1 MECGW
6 LNPRILFTKQLLLKC
21 QNQGLAFNQN
31 KEETTQNLQILF
43 PLPLTLIVTKYGHKG
58 GAMLIKYAYLLI
70 LHVVCRFDQYVSS
83 LTMSMVTTCSHV
95 KVK

>member
-1 MECGW
+1 MS
-6 LNPRILFTKQLLLKC
+6 KS
-21 QNQGLAFNQN
+21 LAFNQN
-31 KEETTQNLQILF
+31 KKETTQNLQILF

-58 GAMLIKYAYLLI
+58 GAMLIKYAYLLT

-83 LTMSMVTTCSHV
+83 LTMSMVTSHV